1 MGMREEMLEM
11 EGSRE
16 SQVLILLV
24 FTRRR
29 AELSLGAVQF
39 PYAPG
44 FTCWSG
50 LRRPGKRW
58 LAAGYRTFV
67 CMGLAYI

>member
-1 MGMREEMLEM
+1 M
-11 EGSRE
+11 
-16 SQVLILLV
+16 LILLV

-39 PYAPG
+39 YYAPG

-50 LRRPGKRW
+50 LRRPGKRR
-58 LAAGYRTFV
+58 LAVEYRTFV